1 MLSLNPVLSA
11 KLDEFCKTKQIPNIL
26 FHGSSGSGKKTIVLD
41 FVSRIY
47 NNNVKTLKENVL
59 FINCSQGKGI
69 KYIREELKSFAK
81 YNIHVSHEV
90 PFKTIIMLNFDNLS
104 IDAQSVMRR
113 IIELFI
119 NTRFFIIVENKYKL
133 LNPIIS
139 RFCSIYI
146 PEHII
151 DGSVINLHQYNITP
165 LTNGGR
171 GVLEFIENGRKYI
184 MELLEK
190 GGVSISDCENL
201 YEMGISCIDVIKIIN
216 DYTPPVV
223 PSVPIAPVVPSKK
236 RVSKKVMPIVVPD
249 FVPIITELKKTE
261 ILMRFHILKKEYRCE
276 KLLMFHIFSM
286 L

>member
-1 MLSLNPVLSA
+1 MYLPINKHLTT
-11 KLDEFCKTKQIPNIL
+11 KLDNFCKTKIIPNIL
-26 FHGSSGSGKKTIVLD
+26 FHGSSGCGKKTIVLD

-47 NNNVKTLKENVL
+47 NNNIKIIKDNVL

-69 KYIREELKSFAK
+69 KFIREELKPFAK
-81 YNIHVSHEV
+81 YNIHVSHEI

-151 DGSVINLHQYNITP
+151 DGKIINLHQYTLNNII
-165 LTNGGR
+165 NNKCIS
-171 GVLEFIENGRKYI
+171 EYENEKTQKMWKNETFTHSRKENEKIINEPHKYI
-184 MELLEK
+184 LNIINNIQTKCIITEC
-190 GGVSISDCENL
+190 SNL
-201 YEMGISCIDVIKIIN
+201 YEMGISCIDLINTIKIIDTITDIN
-216 DYTPPVV
+216 K
-223 PSVPIAPVVPSKK
+223 SE
-236 RVSKKVMPIVVPD
+236 
-249 FVPIITELKKTE
+249 II
-261 ILMRFHILKKEYRCE
+261 MRFYILKKEYRCE
-276 KLLMFHIFSM
+276 KLLMFHIISLLHTKF
-286 L
+286 